1 MIASNACTFSGP
13 LSSQEHRR
21 PDDQPTAK
29 LSRGITFNMTRQK
42 GTAAMNAPHAAG
54 WRFKPGIAIIDLML
68 GSWLMVPI
76 VAAAATGKS
85 SVRSFPSIRH

>member
-1 MIASNACTFSGP
+1 
-13 LSSQEHRR
+13 
-21 PDDQPTAK
+21 
-29 LSRGITFNMTRQK
+29 
-42 GTAAMNAPHAAG
+42 MNAPHAAG
-54 WRFKPGIAIIDLML
+54 WRFRLGIAIIGLML